1 MTQSEQVVEKHG
13 AKIGAVM
20 VLLPIL
26 TGWLP
31 LLGLLN
37 PLWSSLFGFPLHIV
51 IWMLPHPV
59 YASHP
64 WQEAVA
70 VLIWPFVLVAGLIW
84 ATSRIL
90 AAPSPWRE
98 RFVATWL
105 VTSAFA
111 YPVVWLGRAP
121 EWFFSLPLYVLD

>member
-1 MTQSEQVVEKHG
+1 LVEDHG
-13 AKIGAVM
+13 AKIGAAM
-20 VLLPIL
+20 VLVPIL
-26 TGWLP
+26 TGWMP
-31 LLGLLN
+31 FLGLLN

-84 ATSRIL
+84 ATVRIL
-90 AAPSPWRE
+90 QAPSPWRE
-98 RFVATWL
+98 RFIGIWFV
-105 VTSAFA
+105 VSAFVI
-111 YPVVWLGRAP
+111 PTWFDMPRWL
-121 EWFFSLPLYVLD
+121 FDLPLYVFD